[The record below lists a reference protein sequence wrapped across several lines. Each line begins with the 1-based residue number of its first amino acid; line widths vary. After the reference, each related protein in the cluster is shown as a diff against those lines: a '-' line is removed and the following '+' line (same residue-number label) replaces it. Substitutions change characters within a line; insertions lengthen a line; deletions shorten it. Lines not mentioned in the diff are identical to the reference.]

1 MTNGHGEAS
10 IAARIAHE
18 VRALAPLR
26 TEHLALVGERFGGRD
41 FADVGP
47 QRAMPSGGLVAMG
60 NVRAFARDLGAG
72 WLGLFAA
79 QLRFLRAAGARYAA
93 VVAVGDAYAA
103 ALARLAR
110 RPWLFVGT
118 AKSEYV
124 APYGA
129 DRAHDHRRRAR
140 IFVRDAVTAEALRR
154 AWGAGRSAG
163 QRHRRSAGRRSAATR
178 GRRRCR
184 SRCCPAVANARTRD
198 AARIAEIVDRVA
210 ARVPGVAAVLSLA
223 PALDPARFAPLFER
237 HPALGVWTDGIG
249 GILAGATLAI
259 GQAGTANEA
268 AAASGVPVVAL
279 ELAGDRRGGW
289 YRMRQERLL
298 ADAMLVVPGD
308 PAAATDAIVAL
319 LNDPARL
326 ARMGAAGRER
336 MGPAR
341 RRRGDRAGDR
351 RRRGRPGMTLADRT
365 VVARDRLHVRGDPAL
380 RHLRGARSGAAAD
393 PGPGVAAGRDRDRA
407 GDAGGRGDLHLGR
420 LPAAGAAA
428 DRARPAR
435 WPVRRSCPRR
445 CSGST
450 RRPGSNWR

>member
-1 MTNGHGEAS
+1 LFVTNGHGEAS
-10 IAARIAHE
+10 IAARIAHDL
-18 VRALAPLR
+18 RALAPLR
-26 TEHLALVGERFGGRD
+26 TDHLALVGERFGGGD

-72 WLGLFAA
+72 WLGLFLA

-103 ALARLAR
+103 ALVRLTR
-110 RPWLFVGT
+110 RPWIFVGT

-124 APYGA
+124 APYGLVE
-129 DRAHDHRRRAR
+129 RAIITAATR
-140 IFVRDAVTAEALRR
+140 IFVRDAVTADALRR
-154 AWGAGRSAG
+154 HGVRAEAPGNVIADLPVEDGRYAWPGPVRIALLPGSRERAYADAGRILE
-163 QRHRRSAGRRSAATR
+163 
-178 GRRRCR
+178 
-184 SRCCPAVANARTRD
+184 
-198 AARIAEIVDRVA
+198 IAHRVA

-237 HPALGVWTDGIG
+237 YPHLGAWTGGIG

-268 AAASGVPVVAL
+268 AAACGVPVVAL
-279 ELAGDRRGGW
+279 ELDGDRRGGW

-308 PAAATDAIVAL
+308 PAAATDAIVTL

-336 MGPAR
+336 MGPA
-341 RRRGDRAGDR
+341 G
-351 RRRGRPGMTLADRT
+351 
-365 VVARDRLHVRGDPAL
+365 
-380 RHLRGARSGAAAD
+380 GAAAIARAIA
-393 PGPGVAAGRDRDRA
+393 GVAA
-407 GDAGGRGDLHLGR
+407 
-420 LPAAGAAA
+420 AGA
-428 DRARPAR
+428 
-435 WPVRRSCPRR
+435 
-445 CSGST
+445 
-450 RRPGSNWR
+450 